1 MQTVTLLLDLT
12 YNGRFQLAIDVDM
25 VFGRSVMTR
34 WRCHA
39 AFIYLLYMVVLSF
52 IKSWSSP
59 MLSYD
64 RPVIILTWSEMTL
77 GDIWGLC
84 VSLAEQNITVVM
96 EQQSNL
102 LVIVV

>member
-1 MQTVTLLLDLT
+1 
-12 YNGRFQLAIDVDM
+12 
-25 VFGRSVMTR
+25 
-34 WRCHA
+34 
-39 AFIYLLYMVVLSF
+39 
-52 IKSWSSP
+52 